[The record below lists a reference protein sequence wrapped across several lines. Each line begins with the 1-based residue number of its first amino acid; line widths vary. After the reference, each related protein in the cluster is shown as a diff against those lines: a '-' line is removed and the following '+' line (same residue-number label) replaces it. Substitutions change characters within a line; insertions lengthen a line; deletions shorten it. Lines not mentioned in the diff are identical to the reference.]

1 MYFLLAAKRFLV
13 LPVYLLQNCLGDWFK
28 DREGVERDSA
38 EISRGGERK
47 GVCCT
52 DRPTEI

>member
-1 MYFLLAAKRFLV
+1 MYFFLAAKRFLV